1 MKKRSPLLR
10 ALSYTRKRLPALFA
24 AMLLYCASVF
34 CTLRIPVFIGKA
46 IDMLTDSGNMDI
58 NRISSCLV
66 TCAAYALANGLA
78 MWLANLLSGRVVSS
92 VVEEVRNDAFCNLQS
107 LPISYLDTHPSGDT
121 SSRII
126 SDADI
131 FTDGLLL
138 GFSNLLTG
146 AATIIGTLI
155 CMWRLDYRI
164 AIVVVVLTP
173 MSFLLTRLISRNTH
187 DLFASQAV
195 QRGVE
200 SSFLDETI
208 GNQKLVKSFCREDE
222 RIESFREID
231 DELTEYSRR
240 GTFFSSLVNP
250 STRVVNN
257 TVYAC
262 VALVGGFACIAGT
275 GGLTV
280 GNLSSLL
287 SYASQYGKPFN
298 EITSVITELQNA
310 LTSAGRLFD
319 LIDEEPEEPD
329 AQDPASLGDVRG
341 DICLSNVYF
350 SYNKNE
356 KLIEDI
362 SISAEAGSHIA
373 IVGPTG
379 CGKTT
384 VINLLLRFYDT
395 DSGNITI
402 DGTDIRDLTRNDL
415 RSCYGMVL
423 QDTWLK
429 TASIMENLRFGRAD
443 ATDEEI
449 FEACRLTEADSF
461 ISRLPD
467 GYETLISSDSSTLS
481 EGQKQ
486 LLCITRVVL
495 ALPPVLIL
503 DEATSSIDT
512 RTELKVQRALELLME
527 GRTSIIVAHR
537 LSTIRNA
544 DKIVVMKDGKI
555 VETDRHEEL
564 LAKRGLYCSL
574 YSSQFEAEE
583 NQEVHSD

>member
-1 MKKRSPLLR
+1 MKRNSSLAR
-10 ALSYTRKRLPALFA
+10 ALSYTSRHIPALVLA
-24 AMLLYCASVF
+24 VILYGVSVF
-34 CTLRIPVFIGKA
+34 CTLRIPVYIGKA
-46 IDMLTDSGNMDI
+46 IDLLSDLGSMDLGAI
-58 NRISSCLV
+58 VSCLKI
-66 TCAAYALANGLA
+66 CAVYAASNGIS

-92 VVEEVRNDAFCNLQS
+92 VVEEVRNDAFTNLQR
-107 LPISYLDTHPSGDT
+107 LPVSYLDSHPSGDT
-121 SSRII
+121 ASRII

-146 AATIIGTLI
+146 VATIIGTLI
-155 CMWRLDYRI
+155 CMWRLNFWI
-164 AIVVVVLTP
+164 ALSVVLLTP

-187 DLFASQAV
+187 DLFARQAV

-208 GNQKLVKSFCREDE
+208 GNQKLVKAFCREDE
-222 RIESFREID
+222 RIETFRAID
-231 DELTEYSRR
+231 DELVEYSRK

-262 VALVGGFACIAGT
+262 VALVGGFACISGA

-310 LTSAGRLFD
+310 LTSAQRLFE
-319 LIDEEPEEPD
+319 LIDEKPETPDVPEPVKL
-329 AQDPASLGDVRG
+329 SGIKG
-341 DICLSNVYF
+341 DIALDDVFF
-350 SYNKNE
+350 SYNKDR
-356 KLIEDI
+356 KLIQNFTL
-362 SISAEAGSHIA
+362 SALAGSHIA
-373 IVGPTG
+373 VVGPTG

-384 VINLLLRFYDT
+384 VINLLMRFYDA
-395 DSGNITI
+395 DAGRISI
-402 DGTDIRDLTRNDL
+402 DGTDIMDLTRNDL
-415 RSCYGMVL
+415 RSCFGMVL

-429 TASIMENLRFGRAD
+429 TASIMENLRFGRSV
-443 ATDEEI
+443 ATDDEVY
-449 FEACRLTEADSF
+449 EACRLTEADSF
-461 ISRLPD
+461 ISRLPE
-467 GYETLISSDSSTLS
+467 GYDTVISSESSTLS

-495 ALPPVLIL
+495 ALPPMLIL

-512 RTELKVQRALELLME
+512 RTELKVQRALEMLMN

-544 DKIVVMKDGKI
+544 DLIVVMKDGKI
-555 VETDRHEEL
+555 VETGKHEEL
-564 LAKRGLYCSL
+564 LKNRDLYYSI
-574 YSSQFEAEE
+574 YSSQFEAARE
-583 NQEVHSD
+583 

>member
-1 MKKRSPLLR
+1 MKKSSSLLR
-10 ALSYTRKRLPALFA
+10 ALKYTRKRLPALIVS
-24 AMLLYCASVF
+24 MLLYGASVF
-34 CTLRIPVFIGKA
+34 CTLRIPVYIGKA
-46 IDMLTDSGNMDI
+46 IDLLTDSGSIDFDGI
-58 NRISSCLV
+58 TSCLV
-66 TCAAYALANGLA
+66 TCAAFAAANGVT
-78 MWLANLLSGRVVSS
+78 MWLANLMTGSIVSS
-92 VVEEVRNDAFCNLQS
+92 VVEEVRNDAFRNLQD
-107 LPISYLDTHPSGDT
+107 LPLSYLDTHPSGDT
-121 SSRII
+121 AGRII

-138 GFSNLLTG
+138 GFSSLLTG
-146 AATIIGTLI
+146 TVTIIGTLI
-155 CMWRLDYRI
+155 CMWRLNRWI

-173 MSFLLTRLISRNTH
+173 LSFLLTRLISRNTH
-187 DLFASQAV
+187 DLFAKQAV
-195 QRGVE
+195 QRGIE
-200 SSFLDETI
+200 SAFLDETI
-208 GNQKLVKSFCREDE
+208 GNQKLVKAFCREEE
-222 RIESFREID
+222 RDSSFRRID
-231 DELTEYSRR
+231 DELVEYSRR

-262 VALVGGFACIAGT
+262 VALAGGFACISGA

-280 GNLSSLL
+280 GNLSSML

-310 LTSAGRLFD
+310 LTSAGRLFA
-319 LIDEEPEEPD
+319 LIDEKP
-329 AQDPASLGDVRG
+329 QDPDTPDPVRLGTVKGRISLSE
-341 DICLSNVYF
+341 ISF
-350 SYNKNE
+350 SYDK
-356 KLIEDI
+356 KSSLIEDF
-362 SISAEAGSHIA
+362 SINAEAGSHIA

-384 VINLLLRFYDT
+384 VINLLLRFYDA
-395 DSGNITI
+395 DSGRIRI
-402 DGTDIRDLTRNDL
+402 DDTDIMDLTRNDL

-429 TASIMENLRFGRAD
+429 TASIMDNLRFGRAD
-443 ATDEEI
+443 AKDEEVY
-449 FEACRLTEADSF
+449 EACRLTEADSF
-461 ISRLPD
+461 ISRLPE
-467 GYETLISSDSSTLS
+467 GYDTVISSESSVLS

-544 DKIVVMKDGKI
+544 DMIVVMKDGKI
-555 VETDRHEEL
+555 VETGRHEQL
-564 LAKRGLYCSL
+564 LANRGLYYSI
-574 YSSQFEAEE
+574 YSSQFEAAAL
-583 NQEVHSD
+583 